1 MKKNIPLISNTG
13 IKESIM
19 LEAFGFDLEAVEN
32 KFCAL
37 RNNVKLIF
45 FAREAECVHCKEA
58 RRLYESIASITHKI
72 EFDFYNFTIDEEKD
86 REYQIFAVPALAI
99 IGEKDYGIRYY
110 GYPQGPELNDFL
122 DNIIYVSKGEITLKS
137 DAAMKLALSKK
148 QIQLKIFI
156 FRNCLF
162 SLPLAKLGI
171 KLAIAS
177 DDLKVDIIHADEFM
191 ELAEEYNVRGTP
203 MTVINDNKSF
213 YGALDEKEY
222 VNKILELS

>member
-1 MKKNIPLISNTG
+1 
-13 IKESIM
+13 M
-19 LEAFGFDLEAVEN
+19 LEAFGLDLEAVET
-32 KFCAL
+32 KLCAL
-37 RNNVKLIF
+37 RNDVKLIF
-45 FAREAECVHCKEA
+45 FAREAECAHCKDA

-72 EFDFYNFTIDEEKD
+72 EFDFYNFAIDAEKD
-86 REYQIFAVPALAI
+86 REFHIFAVPALAI

-110 GYPQGPELNDFL
+110 GYPQGPEINDFL

-137 DAAMKLALSKK
+137 DAAMRLVRSKNP
-148 QIQLKIFI
+148 IQLKIFI
-156 FRNCLF
+156 FRNCPF

-203 MTVINDNKSF
+203 MTVINDDNSF
-213 YGALDEKEY
+213 YGALDEVEY
-222 VNKILELS
+222 VNHILELA